1 MTRSSG
7 TDGKGKEAISSTSDG
22 RKRGKSGVDGPRK
35 KPKAGRGKSSSSR
48 KMPGLKK
55 VNIYKKSKA
64 TYEEIERARRKD
76 PYADFRL
83 YPSDKMADLDLIHKY
98 IRQIKESDGFDVD
111 VYPGPCFA
119 AMYIPRDDFKEP
131 CQLQRDLIEM
141 SKLALAQFNTDNK
154 DSKGVPYEFQGI
166 ERVVSYDCAGEVF
179 LITFQ
184 AREAETNVIKTFQA
198 KVYDR
203 TDLDD
208 EQEKE
213 VMLVR
218 LKGF

>member
-7 TDGKGKEAISSTSDG
+7 IDGKGKEAISSTSDG
-22 RKRGKSGVDGPRK
+22 RKREKSGADGPRK

-48 KMPGLKK
+48 KMPRLKK
-55 VNIYKKSKA
+55 VNIYKKSKC

-83 YPSDKMADLDLIHKY
+83 YPTDKMADLDLIHKY
-98 IRQIKESDGFDVD
+98 IRQIRESEGFDVD
-111 VYPGPCFA
+111 VYPGSCFA
-119 AMYIPRDDFKEP
+119 AMYVPRDDFKEP

-141 SKLALAQFNTDNK
+141 SKLALAQFNREE
-154 DSKGVPYEFQGI
+154 GVLYEFEGI

-184 AREAETNVIKTFQA
+184 ARDAETNVIKTFQA
-198 KVYDR
+198 KVYDP
-203 TDLDD
+203 TDVDD